1 MDFAPHKLE
10 CADLRKNFS
19 VNEPAGRMLDT
30 SQPTHA
36 RDRVKLRSVPASG
49 RERRRRP
56 RAALLRHHLGGGRHQ
71 RRTKPVISLEC
82 PSAFRIGF
90 GSALPRTLWCACREG
105 ARTRLLAVPIAVSVT
120 AIFTVPVAST
130 ASDSQ
135 VRTRA
140 TRWKTN
146 VRARVRSALRPCG

>member
-36 RDRVKLRSVPASG
+36 RDRMKLRSVPASG
-49 RERRRRP
+49 RERRGRR
-56 RAALLRHHLGGGRHQ
+56 RDALLRRRCGGGRHQ
-71 RRTKPVISLEC
+71 RRTKPVVPLEC
-82 PSAFRIGF
+82 PSAFRTGF
-90 GSALPRTLWCACREG
+90 GSAVLGTLWRACREG
-105 ARTRLLAVPIAVSVT
+105 ARTRLLAVSIAASVT
-120 AIFTVPVAST
+120 AIFTVPVASA

-135 VRTRA
+135 VRTAA
-140 TRWKTN
+140 TRWKTK
-146 VRARVRSALRPCG
+146 VAYA